1 MRRALIVG
9 LVGAIAAT
17 LLDALLLALALG
29 GTHALLAHPRAL
41 ALLAVW
47 FVGALVLGT
56 LRPVRAKAGTV
67 RTADPWLLF
76 ALLVL
81 PLAAP
86 PLAAWGERLGVGLLP
101 GGAMRGWVGVLLVV
115 AGLALRIA
123 AMTRL
128 GSRFDPTVAILP
140 GHALETGG
148 LYARMRHP
156 GYAGAWLAALGGALT
171 FDGAFGLIAVALMG
185 VALGA
190 RVRNEERALSA
201 HFGDAWQ
208 VYRGRTWAFWPRLR

>member
-1 MRRALIVG
+1 VIVG
-9 LVGAIAAT
+9 LVGAAAAT

-29 GTHALLAHPRAL
+29 GTRALLAHPRAL

-67 RTADPWLLF
+67 RNADPWLLV

-81 PLAAP
+81 PLAAS
-86 PLAAWGERLGVGLLP
+86 PLAAWGERIGVGLLP
-101 GGAMRGWVGVLLVV
+101 GGALRGWAGVVLV
-115 AGLALRIA
+115 ALGLALRIA
-123 AMTRL
+123 AMSRL

-148 LYARMRHP
+148 LYASMRHP
-156 GYAGAWLAALGGALT
+156 GYTGAWLAALGGALT
-171 FDGAFGLIAVALMG
+171 FDGGFGLIAVALMG

-190 RVRNEERALSA
+190 RVRSEERVLAE
-201 HFGDAWQ
+201 HFGEAWR
-208 VYRGRTWAFWPRLR
+208 VYRGRTGAFWPRLR